1 MQKRGISIDALAL
14 IFSFIVFAQLL
25 SYVIPQGAFERVP
38 VPDSPGRTMVAA
50 GTYTPATADGE
61 VTLAPWH
68 FLLAITKGLADAQ
81 DIIFLIFLVGGVI
94 EIMRRTGAVSYTHLT
109 LPTITE

>member
-1 MQKRGISIDALAL
+1 MQKRGISIDALVL

-61 VTLAPWH
+61 VRD
-68 FLLAITKGLADAQ
+68 F
-81 DIIFLIFLVGGVI
+81 
-94 EIMRRTGAVSYTHLT
+94 MRRTSGGNAVRRFG
-109 LPTITE
+109 